1 VQVLAADGVQ
11 VTAQVHPAVEAAGH
25 GEPAAGVGRVVER
38 AVGVDP
44 GHPTGY
50 TAGCLVGRRLPGQI
64 GQDVV
69 GLREVDPGI
78 RGLRDPSRGHGP
90 GDHPRMGGGDRTAG
104 EGGGS
109 GR

>member
-50 TAGCLVGRRLPGQI
+50 TAGRLVGRRLPGQI
-64 GQDVV
+64 GQNVV

-90 GDHPRMGGGDRTAG
+90 GDHPRMGWR
-104 EGGGS
+104 
-109 GR
+109 